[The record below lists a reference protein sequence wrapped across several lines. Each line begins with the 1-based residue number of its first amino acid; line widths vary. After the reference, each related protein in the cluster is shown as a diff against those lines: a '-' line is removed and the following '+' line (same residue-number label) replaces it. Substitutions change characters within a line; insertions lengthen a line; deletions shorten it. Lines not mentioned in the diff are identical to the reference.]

1 MTLLITITCQ
11 IPLFPISF
19 SRKLSEP
26 HNITHNIFALL
37 IVPTEYLTLPP
48 LNSISISLLYPKFIK
63 TEGLAR

>member
-11 IPLFPISF
+11 ILLFPISF

-26 HNITHNIFALL
+26 HNITQYIFALL

-63 TEGLAR
+63 TEGLPQ